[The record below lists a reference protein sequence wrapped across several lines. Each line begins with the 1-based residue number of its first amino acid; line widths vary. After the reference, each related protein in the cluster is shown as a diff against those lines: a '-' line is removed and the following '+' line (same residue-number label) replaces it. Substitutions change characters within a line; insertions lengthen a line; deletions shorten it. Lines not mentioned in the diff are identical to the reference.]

1 MKNNPNGIKMER
13 DILYLLEK
21 YNKTSGLFMLN
32 HKYVFV
38 EQNLHKYNADGIETE
53 FLTLKT
59 SINIEAIGN
68 DPTFMKGNYNL
79 IIFKSEEVDVE
90 LENFFKLCQLYSK
103 NNDYMFKD
111 FFTSLYNIFQSKK
124 VDKNLNLL
132 GLWGEL
138 YVMIYLKNK
147 LNIDLSNSW
156 HTFNNDKY
164 DFVFNQYP
172 LEVKT
177 TKSKE
182 KLLTLKH
189 DQIFN
194 NQEKILVGVFC
205 ESNNSGISVYDLIK
219 LLNKNKL
226 IEQNINF
233 QLKLQ
238 QELIK
243 INQEDMKNIKFKL
256 KEIKFFNSKDLPT
269 ILNIPENILNISY
282 QYSCEGL
289 KCIENKDLKNILENH
304 IINTQT

>member
-1 MKNNPNGIKMER
+1 MKNNPSNIKMEK

-59 SINIEAIGN
+59 SIDIESIGN
-68 DPTFMKGNYNL
+68 DPTFNKGNYNL
-79 IIFKSEEVDVE
+79 IIFKSDEVDVE

-124 VDKNLNLL
+124 IEKSLNLL

-138 YVMIYLKNK
+138 YVMIYLKNN
-147 LNIDLSNSW
+147 LNIDSSNSW
-156 HTFNNDKY
+156 HISSNDKY

-177 TKSKE
+177 TNSKE

-189 DQIFN
+189 NQIFN
-194 NQEKILVGVFC
+194 NQEKILAAVFC
-205 ESNNSGISVYDLIK
+205 ESNNAGMSVHDLVKI
-219 LLNKNKL
+219 LNKNKQ
-226 IEQNINF
+226 IAQNINF

-243 INQEDMKNIKFKL
+243 LNQEDMRNIKFKL

-269 ILNIPENILNISY
+269 LTNIPENILNITY
-282 QYSCEGL
+282 QYSCDNL
-289 KCIENKDLKNILENH
+289 KSVDDKFLIKVLS
-304 IINTQT
+304 

>member
-1 MKNNPNGIKMER
+1 MENNLNKISMKK

-32 HKYVFV
+32 NKYVFV
-38 EQNLHKYNADGIETE
+38 EQNLQKYNADGIETE

-59 SINIEAIGN
+59 SIDIESIEN
-68 DPTFMKGNYNL
+68 DPTFKKGNYNL
-79 IIFKSEEVDVE
+79 IIFKSEEVDIE

-103 NNDYMFKD
+103 NTDYKFKD

-124 VDKNLNLL
+124 MEKNLNLL

-147 LNIDLSNSW
+147 LNIDSFNFW
-156 HTFNNDKY
+156 HIASNDKY
-164 DFVFNQYP
+164 DFAFNQYP

-177 TKSKE
+177 TNSKE

-189 DQIFN
+189 NQIFN
-194 NQEKILVGVFC
+194 NQEKILAGVFC
-205 ESNNSGISVYDLIK
+205 ENNNSGMSVNDLVK
-219 LLNKNKL
+219 VLNKSKQ
-226 IEQNINF
+226 ISQNIDF

-243 INQEDMKNIKFKL
+243 INQDDMEKVKFKL
-256 KEIKFFNSKDLPT
+256 NEIKFFNSKELPT
-269 ILNIPENILNISY
+269 IASIPENVLNIIY
-282 QYSCEGL
+282 QYSCENL
-289 KCIENKDLKNILENH
+289 NTLSDSVIKNMLS
-304 IINTQT
+304 

>member
-1 MKNNPNGIKMER
+1 MKNNLNKISMKK

-32 HKYVFV
+32 NKYVFV
-38 EQNLHKYNADGIETE
+38 EQNLQKYNADGIETE

-59 SINIEAIGN
+59 SIDIESIEN
-68 DPTFMKGNYNL
+68 DPSFKKGNYNL
-79 IIFKSEEVDVE
+79 MIFKSDEVNIE
-90 LENFFKLCQLYSK
+90 LENFLKLCQLYSK
-103 NNDYMFKD
+103 NTDYKFKD

-124 VDKNLNLL
+124 VEKSLNLL

-138 YVMIYLKNK
+138 YVMIYLNK
-147 LNIDLSNSW
+147 LNIHSFNFW
-156 HTFNNDKY
+156 HISSNDKY

-177 TKSKE
+177 TNSND

-189 DQIFN
+189 NQIFN

-205 ESNNSGISVYDLIK
+205 ENNNSGMSVNDLVKI
-219 LLNKNKL
+219 LNKSEQ
-226 IEQNINF
+226 ISQNIDF

-243 INQEDMKNIKFKL
+243 INQDDMEKVKFKL
-256 KEIKFFNSKDLPT
+256 NEIKFFNSKELPT
-269 ILNIPENILNISY
+269 ISSIPENVLNIIY
-282 QYSCEGL
+282 QYSCENL
-289 KCIENKDLKNILENH
+289 DTLSDSVIKNMLL
-304 IINTQT
+304 

>member
-1 MKNNPNGIKMER
+1 MKNNLNKISMQK
-13 DILYLLEK
+13 DILYLIEK

-38 EQNLHKYNADGIETE
+38 EQNLNKYNADGIETE

-59 SINIEAIGN
+59 SIDIESIGN
-68 DPTFMKGNYNL
+68 DPTFKKGNYNL
-79 IIFKSEEVDVE
+79 IIFKSKEVDIE

-124 VDKNLNLL
+124 VEKSLNLL

-138 YVMIYLKNK
+138 YVMIYLNKN
-147 LNIDLSNSW
+147 LNIDSSNSW
-156 HTFNNDKY
+156 HISSNDKY

-177 TKSKE
+177 TNSKE

-189 DQIFN
+189 NQIFN
-194 NQEKILVGVFC
+194 NQEKILAGVFC
-205 ESNNSGISVYDLIK
+205 ENNNAGMSVHDLVK
-219 LLNKNKL
+219 MLNKNKQ
-226 IEQNINF
+226 IAQNINF

-269 ILNIPENILNISY
+269 LTNIPENILNITY
-282 QYSCEGL
+282 QYSCENL
-289 KCIENKDLKNILENH
+289 KSVDDKYLREILS
-304 IINTQT
+304 

>member
-1 MKNNPNGIKMER
+1 MKNNLNKISMEK

-38 EQNLHKYNADGIETE
+38 EQNLQKYNADGIETE

-59 SINIEAIGN
+59 SIDIESIGN
-68 DPTFMKGNYNL
+68 DPTFKKGNYNL

-103 NNDYMFKD
+103 NNDYKFKD

-124 VDKNLNLL
+124 VEKSLNLL

-138 YVMIYLKNK
+138 YVMIYLKNN
-147 LNIDLSNSW
+147 LNLDSSNSW
-156 HTFNNDKY
+156 HVSSNDKY

-177 TKSKE
+177 TNSKD

-189 DQIFN
+189 NQIFSN
-194 NQEKILVGVFC
+194 EEKILAGVFC
-205 ESNNSGISVYDLIK
+205 ENNNAGMSINDLVK
-219 LLNKNKL
+219 MLNKNKQ
-226 IEQNINF
+226 IAQNINF

-243 INQEDMKNIKFKL
+243 INQEDMENIKFKL

-269 ILNIPENILNISY
+269 LTNIPENILNITY
-282 QYSCEGL
+282 QYSCENL
-289 KCIENKDLKNILENH
+289 KTISDDIMKKMLL
-304 IINTQT
+304 

>member
-1 MKNNPNGIKMER
+1 MKNNLNKISMQK
-13 DILYLLEK
+13 DILYLIEK

-38 EQNLHKYNADGIETE
+38 EQNLQKYNADGIETE

-59 SINIEAIGN
+59 SIDIESIGN
-68 DPTFMKGNYNL
+68 DPTFKKGNYNL

-124 VDKNLNLL
+124 VEKSLNLL

-138 YVMIYLKNK
+138 YVMIYLNKN
-147 LNIDLSNSW
+147 LNIDSSNSW
-156 HTFNNDKY
+156 HISSNDKY

-177 TKSKE
+177 TNSKE

-189 DQIFN
+189 NQIFN
-194 NQEKILVGVFC
+194 NQEKILAGVFC
-205 ESNNSGISVYDLIK
+205 ENNNAGMSVHDLVKI
-219 LLNKNKL
+219 LNKNKQ
-226 IEQNINF
+226 IAQNINF

-243 INQEDMKNIKFKL
+243 INQEDMEKIKFKL

-269 ILNIPENILNISY
+269 LTNIPENILNITY
-282 QYSCEGL
+282 QYSCENL
-289 KCIENKDLKNILENH
+289 KSIKEEILKDILK
-304 IINTQT
+304 

>member
-1 MKNNPNGIKMER
+1 MKNNPSNIKMEK

-59 SINIEAIGN
+59 SIDIESIGN
-68 DPTFMKGNYNL
+68 DPTFKKGNYNL

-124 VDKNLNLL
+124 VEKSLNLL

-138 YVMIYLKNK
+138 YVMIYLKNN
-147 LNIDLSNSW
+147 LNIDSSNSW
-156 HTFNNDKY
+156 HISSNDKY
-164 DFVFNQYP
+164 DFVFNQCP

-177 TKSKE
+177 TNSKE

-189 DQIFN
+189 NQIFN
-194 NQEKILVGVFC
+194 NQEKILAGVFC
-205 ESNNSGISVYDLIK
+205 ENNNAGMSVHDLVKMI
-219 LLNKNKL
+219 NKNKQ
-226 IEQNINF
+226 IAQNINF

-243 INQEDMKNIKFKL
+243 INQEDMENIKFKL

-269 ILNIPENILNISY
+269 LTNVPENIFNITY
-282 QYSCEGL
+282 QYSCENINELTDEKLICIL
-289 KCIENKDLKNILENH
+289 K
-304 IINTQT
+304 

>member
-1 MKNNPNGIKMER
+1 MKNNLNKISMEK

-38 EQNLHKYNADGIETE
+38 EQNLQKYNADGIETE

-59 SINIEAIGN
+59 SIDIESIGN
-68 DPTFMKGNYNL
+68 DPTFKKGNYNL

-103 NNDYMFKD
+103 NNDYKFKD

-124 VDKNLNLL
+124 VEKSLNLL

-138 YVMIYLKNK
+138 YVMIYLKNN
-147 LNIDLSNSW
+147 LNLASSNSW
-156 HTFNNDKY
+156 HISSNDKY

-177 TKSKE
+177 TNSKD

-189 DQIFN
+189 NQIFN
-194 NQEKILVGVFC
+194 NQEKILAGVFC
-205 ESNNSGISVYDLIK
+205 ENNNAGMSVHDLVK
-219 LLNKNKL
+219 MLNKNKQ
-226 IEQNINF
+226 ISQNINF

-243 INQEDMKNIKFKL
+243 INQEDMENIKFKL

-269 ILNIPENILNISY
+269 LTNIPENILNITY
-282 QYSCEGL
+282 QYSCENL
-289 KCIENKDLKNILENH
+289 KSVDDKYLREILS
-304 IINTQT
+304 

>member
-1 MKNNPNGIKMER
+1 MKNNLNKISMEK

-38 EQNLHKYNADGIETE
+38 EQNLQKYNADGIETE

-59 SINIEAIGN
+59 SIDIESIGN
-68 DPTFMKGNYNL
+68 DPTFKKGNYNL

-103 NNDYMFKD
+103 NNDYKFKD

-124 VDKNLNLL
+124 VEKSLNLL

-138 YVMIYLKNK
+138 YVMIYLKNN
-147 LNIDLSNSW
+147 LNIDSSNSW
-156 HTFNNDKY
+156 HISSNDKY

-177 TKSKE
+177 TNSKD

-189 DQIFN
+189 NQIFN
-194 NQEKILVGVFC
+194 NQEKILAGVFC
-205 ESNNSGISVYDLIK
+205 ENNNAGMSVHDLVK
-219 LLNKNKL
+219 MLNKNKQ
-226 IEQNINF
+226 IAQNINF

-243 INQEDMKNIKFKL
+243 INQEDMENIKFKL

-269 ILNIPENILNISY
+269 LTNIPENILNITY
-282 QYSCEGL
+282 QYSCENL
-289 KCIENKDLKNILENH
+289 KSVDDKYLREILS
-304 IINTQT
+304 

>member
-1 MKNNPNGIKMER
+1 MKNNPSNIKMEK

-59 SINIEAIGN
+59 SIDIESIGN
-68 DPTFMKGNYNL
+68 DPTFNKGNYNL
-79 IIFKSEEVDVE
+79 IIFKSDEVDVE

-124 VDKNLNLL
+124 IEKSLNLL

-138 YVMIYLKNK
+138 YVMIYLKNN
-147 LNIDLSNSW
+147 LNIDSSNSW
-156 HTFNNDKY
+156 HISSNDKY

-177 TKSKE
+177 TNSKE

-189 DQIFN
+189 NQIFN
-194 NQEKILVGVFC
+194 NQEKILAAVFC
-205 ESNNSGISVYDLIK
+205 ESNNAGMSVHDLVKI
-219 LLNKNKL
+219 LNKNKQ
-226 IEQNINF
+226 IAQNINF

-243 INQEDMKNIKFKL
+243 INQEDMQKVKFKL
-256 KEIKFFNSKDLPT
+256 KEIKFFITKDLPT
-269 ILNIPENILNISY
+269 LTNIPENILNITY
-282 QYSCEGL
+282 QYSCENL
-289 KCIENKDLKNILENH
+289 KTISDDIMKKMLL
-304 IINTQT
+304 

>member
-1 MKNNPNGIKMER
+1 MKNNLNKISMEK

-38 EQNLHKYNADGIETE
+38 EQNLQKYNADGIETE

-59 SINIEAIGN
+59 SIDIESIGN
-68 DPTFMKGNYNL
+68 DPTFKKGNYNL

-103 NNDYMFKD
+103 NNDYKFKD

-124 VDKNLNLL
+124 VEKSLNLL

-138 YVMIYLKNK
+138 YVMIYLKNN
-147 LNIDLSNSW
+147 LNLDSSNSW
-156 HTFNNDKY
+156 HVSSNDKY

-177 TKSKE
+177 TNSKD

-189 DQIFN
+189 NQIFSN
-194 NQEKILVGVFC
+194 EEKILAGVFC
-205 ESNNSGISVYDLIK
+205 ENNNAGMSINDLVK
-219 LLNKNKL
+219 VLNKNKQ
-226 IEQNINF
+226 ISQNINF

-243 INQEDMKNIKFKL
+243 INKEDMEKVKFKL
-256 KEIKFFNSKDLPT
+256 KDIKFFNSKDLPT
-269 ILNIPENILNISY
+269 ISNIPENVLNITY
-282 QYSCEGL
+282 QYSCENL
-289 KCIENKDLKNILENH
+289 
-304 IINTQT
+304 NTISDDVMKKMLL

>member
-1 MKNNPNGIKMER
+1 MKNNPSNIKMEK

-59 SINIEAIGN
+59 SIDIESIGN
-68 DPTFMKGNYNL
+68 DPTFNKGNYNL
-79 IIFKSEEVDVE
+79 IIFKSDEVDVE

-124 VDKNLNLL
+124 IEKSLNLL

-138 YVMIYLKNK
+138 YVMIYLKNN
-147 LNIDLSNSW
+147 LNIDSSNSW
-156 HTFNNDKY
+156 HISSNDKY

-177 TKSKE
+177 TNSKE

-189 DQIFN
+189 NQIFN
-194 NQEKILVGVFC
+194 NQEKILAAVFC
-205 ESNNSGISVYDLIK
+205 ESNNAGMSVHDLVKI
-219 LLNKNKL
+219 LNKNKQ
-226 IEQNINF
+226 IAQNINF

-243 INQEDMKNIKFKL
+243 INQEDMEKIKFKL

-269 ILNIPENILNISY
+269 LTNIPENILNITY
-282 QYSCEGL
+282 QYSCENL
-289 KCIENKDLKNILENH
+289 KSIKEEILKDILK
-304 IINTQT
+304 

>member
-1 MKNNPNGIKMER
+1 MKNNLNKISMEK

-38 EQNLHKYNADGIETE
+38 EQNLQKYNADGIETE

-59 SINIEAIGN
+59 SIDIESIRN
-68 DPTFMKGNYNL
+68 DPTFKKGNYNL

-103 NNDYMFKD
+103 NNDYKFKD

-124 VDKNLNLL
+124 VEKSLNLL

-138 YVMIYLKNK
+138 YVMIYLKNN
-147 LNIDLSNSW
+147 LNLDSSNSW
-156 HTFNNDKY
+156 HISSNDKY

-177 TKSKE
+177 TNSKD

-189 DQIFN
+189 NQIFN
-194 NQEKILVGVFC
+194 NQEKILAGVFC
-205 ESNNSGISVYDLIK
+205 ENNNAGMSVHDLVK
-219 LLNKNKL
+219 MLNKNKQ
-226 IEQNINF
+226 IAQNINF

-243 INQEDMKNIKFKL
+243 INQEDMENIKFKL

-269 ILNIPENILNISY
+269 LTNIPENILNITY
-282 QYSCEGL
+282 QYSCENL
-289 KCIENKDLKNILENH
+289 KSVDDKYLREILS
-304 IINTQT
+304 